1 VRFGIALLLVAL
13 AVAGTAAAAAVGS
26 GNPTGHWA
34 TPKAVQAAILSRGV
48 GLIECNGGACKI
60 GRPAK
65 QLHIDAEVVARV
77 VSATVTGIGPYKL
90 LNGARRYQLF
100 DVRACTLYYYRGA
113 HRFGVHFR
121 WFTHR
126 PPSITTITN
135 RDGTVSPGR
144 DDGEP
149 YAQGLELSPLQ
160 TARAGRLLGEFRAG
174 VPAAETPR

>member
-1 VRFGIALLLVAL
+1 VRFRIALLLVAL
-13 AVAGTAAAAAVGS
+13 AVAGAATAAAVGS
-26 GNPTGHWA
+26 GNPTGQWA
-34 TPKAVQAAILSRGV
+34 TPKMVQAVILSSALGI
-48 GLIECNGGACKI
+48 GECNGGACKI

-65 QLHIDAEVVARV
+65 QLHIDAEVVASV
-77 VSATVTGIGPYKL
+77 VSATVTGIGPYKV
-90 LNGARRYQLF
+90 LNGARRYQVF

-144 DDGEP
+144 DDGQP
-149 YAQGLELSPLQ
+149 YARDWNYPRFGPL
-160 TARAGRLLGEFRAG
+160 ARDHC
-174 VPAAETPR
+174 